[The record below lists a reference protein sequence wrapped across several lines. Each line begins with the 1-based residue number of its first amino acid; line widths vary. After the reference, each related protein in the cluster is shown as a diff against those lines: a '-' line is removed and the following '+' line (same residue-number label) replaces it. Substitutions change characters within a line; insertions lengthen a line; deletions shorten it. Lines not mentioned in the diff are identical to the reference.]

1 MSPLAGKI
9 IVGLGLTVGMFFVGR
24 LYQNLQNGYALKE
37 MSRKSYPFQ
46 FGQLHHIEAFQSI
59 GFGFMTPQSSFL
71 EFEGRTLFKAA
82 PFFQEGIPVF
92 ADLKIDANILN
103 WTDGEYDYQLKI
115 QKKKTEPNKAME
127 PTLVNVTIP
136 ASAGFAPFTSAAVM
150 RRVKSSV

>member
-9 IVGLGLTVGMFFVGR
+9 FVGFGLTVGSFFVGR

-37 MSRKSYPFQ
+37 VSRESYPFQ
-46 FGQLHHIEAFQSI
+46 FGQLHHIEAFESI
-59 GFGFMTPQSSFL
+59 GFGFMAPQSSFL

-92 ADLKIDANILN
+92 ANLKIDANILN

-115 QKKKTEPNKAME
+115 QNKKTEPNKAVE
-127 PTLVNVTIP
+127 PTPVAVTP
-136 ASAGFAPFTSAAVM
+136 DANASAAPSTSAAHL
-150 RRVKSSV
+150 